1 MTQGSQVVND
11 MQQPG
16 KVYLV
21 GAGPGDPGLLTV
33 RALELLRS
41 ADVVV
46 YDRLVSKAI
55 LDLIPPGV
63 MRTSVGK
70 ASGRHSVP
78 QDQINQLLVDLC
90 LSEHAGPR
98 KVVRLKGGDP
108 FIFGRGSEEALFL
121 HQHGIAFEVVPGVTA
136 AAACS
141 AYAGIPLT
149 HRGLSHGVRFVTGHF
164 LENKRL
170 NLDWRALADPDS
182 TIVIYMGLSSL
193 ERICAALTD
202 QGMDPATPA
211 VAIQDGTTDR
221 QRRVFGDLTTLP
233 TRVKQSRLTAPV
245 IVVIGR
251 TVALAGQLDWFVTDK
266 EHINDAL
273 AGVSNY

>member
-1 MTQGSQVVND
+1 
-11 MQQPG
+11 MQPTG
-16 KVYLV
+16 KVFLV

-33 RALELLRS
+33 RALQLLQS

-46 YDRLVSKAI
+46 YDRLVSPAV
-55 LDLIPPGV
+55 LELIPEGV
-63 MRTSVGK
+63 PRTSVGK

-78 QDQINQLLVDLC
+78 QDQINELLVELC
-90 LSEHAGPR
+90 MAEVPAPR
-98 KVVRLKGGDP
+98 RIVRLKGGDP

-121 HQHGIAFEVVPGVTA
+121 HNHGIPFEVVPGVTA

-141 AYAGIPLT
+141 AYAGVPLT

-170 NLDWRALADPDS
+170 KLDWRALADPDS
-182 TIVIYMGLSSL
+182 TIVIYMGLASL
-193 ERICAALTD
+193 ERICTALAN

-233 TRVKQSRLTAPV
+233 ARVKSSRLAAPV

-251 TVALAGQLDWFVTDK
+251 TVALAGQLDWFVLDK
-266 EHINDAL
+266 EHVSDAL
-273 AGVSNY
+273 AGASNF

>member
-1 MTQGSQVVND
+1 
-11 MQQPG
+11 MQATG

-33 RALELLRS
+33 KAMDLLRS

-46 YDRLVSKAI
+46 YDRLVSPGI
-55 LDLIPPGV
+55 LDQIPHGA
-63 MRTSVGK
+63 MRISVGK

-78 QDQINQLLVDLC
+78 QDQINQLLVELC
-90 LSEHAGPR
+90 VTDCGAPR
-98 KVVRLKGGDP
+98 KIVRLKGGDP

-121 HQHGIAFEVVPGVTA
+121 HDHGIPFEVVPGVTA

-141 AYAGIPLT
+141 AYAGVPLT

-170 NLDWRALADPDS
+170 KLDWRALADPDS
-182 TIVIYMGLSSL
+182 TIVIYMGLASL
-193 ERICAALTD
+193 DRICTALAN

-233 TRVKQSRLTAPV
+233 ARVKSSRLVAPV

-251 TVALAGQLDWFVTDK
+251 TVALAGQLDWFVADR
-266 EHINDAL
+266 EHINDAM
-273 AGVSNY
+273 AGASNF

>member
-1 MTQGSQVVND
+1 
-11 MQQPG
+11 MQPTG

-33 RALELLRS
+33 TALDLLRS
-41 ADVVV
+41 ANVVV
-46 YDRLVSKAI
+46 YDRLVSPGI
-55 LDLIPPGV
+55 LELIPEGV

-70 ASGRHSVP
+70 ASGHHSVP
-78 QDQINQLLVDLC
+78 QEQINQLLVDLC
-90 LSEHAGPR
+90 LQESDTPR
-98 KVVRLKGGDP
+98 KIIRLKGGDP

-121 HQHGIAFEVVPGVTA
+121 HDRGIPFEVVPGVTA

-164 LENKRL
+164 LENRRL
-170 NLDWRALADPDS
+170 KLDWRALADPDS

-193 ERICAALTD
+193 SRICSELVKH
-202 QGMDPATPA
+202 GLDPATPA

-221 QRRVFGDLTTLP
+221 QRRVFGDLTTLAA
-233 TRVKQSRLTAPV
+233 RVDGSRLSAPV

-251 TVALAGQLDWFVTDK
+251 TVTLAGQLDWFVLDK
-266 EHINDAL
+266 EHISDAM
-273 AGVSNY
+273 AGASNF

>member
-1 MTQGSQVVND
+1 
-11 MQQPG
+11 MQPTG
-16 KVYLV
+16 RVFLV

-33 RALELLRS
+33 KALDLLRS

-46 YDRLVSKAI
+46 YDRLVSPGI
-55 LDLIPPGV
+55 LELIPEGV

-70 ASGRHSVP
+70 ASGRHCVP

-90 LSEHAGPR
+90 LEDCGAPR
-98 KVVRLKGGDP
+98 SIVRLKGGDP

-121 HQHGIAFEVVPGVTA
+121 HEHGIPFEVVPGVTA

-141 AYAGIPLT
+141 AYAGVPLT

-164 LENKRL
+164 LENQRL
-170 NLDWRALADPDS
+170 KLDWRALADPDS

-193 ERICAALTD
+193 SRICTELVKH
-202 QGMDPATPA
+202 GLDPATPA
-211 VAIQDGTTDR
+211 LAIQDGTTDR
-221 QRRVFGDLTTLP
+221 QRRVFGDLTTLAA
-233 TRVKQSRLTAPV
+233 RVRSSRLSAPV

-251 TVALAGQLDWFVTDK
+251 TVMLAGQLDWFVLDK
-266 EHINDAL
+266 EHISDAM
-273 AGVSNY
+273 AGASNF

>member
-1 MTQGSQVVND
+1 
-11 MQQPG
+11 MQAMG
-16 KVYLV
+16 KVFLV

-33 RALELLRS
+33 KAMELIRG

-46 YDRLVSKAI
+46 YDRLVSPSI
-55 LDLIPPGV
+55 LELIPEGV

-90 LSEHAGPR
+90 MTDCGTPR
-98 KVVRLKGGDP
+98 RIVRLKGGDP

-121 HQHGIAFEVVPGVTA
+121 HEHGIPFEVVPGVTA

-164 LENKRL
+164 VENKKL
-170 NLDWRALADPDS
+170 KLDWRALADPDS

-193 ERICAALTD
+193 ERICLALIN

-221 QRRVFGDLTTLP
+221 QRRVFGDLTTLAN
-233 TRVKQSRLTAPV
+233 RVVSSRLSAPV

-251 TVALAGQLDWFVTDK
+251 TVALAGQLDWFVADK
-266 EHINDAL
+266 EHIDDAM
-273 AGVSNY
+273 AGATNF

>member
-1 MTQGSQVVND
+1 
-11 MQQPG
+11 MQAMG
-16 KVYLV
+16 KVFLV

-33 RALELLRS
+33 KAMQLLQS

-46 YDRLVSKAI
+46 YDRLVSPSI
-55 LDLIPPGV
+55 MELIPERV

-70 ASGRHSVP
+70 ATGRHSVP

-90 LSEHAGPR
+90 VTDCGTPR
-98 KVVRLKGGDP
+98 KIVRLKGGDP

-121 HQHGIAFEVVPGVTA
+121 HEHGIPFEVVPGITA

-164 LENKRL
+164 LENKKL
-170 NLDWRALADPDS
+170 KLDWRALADPDS

-193 ERICAALTD
+193 DRICTALTN

-221 QRRVFGDLTTLP
+221 QRRVFGDLTTLAA
-233 TRVKQSRLTAPV
+233 RVVSSRLSAPV

-251 TVALAGQLDWFVTDK
+251 TVALAGQLDWFIADK
-266 EHINDAL
+266 EHVYDEM
-273 AGVSNY
+273 AGATNI

>member
-1 MTQGSQVVND
+1 MKTT
-11 MQQPG
+11 G

-33 RALELLRS
+33 RALELLKQ

-46 YDRLVSKAI
+46 YDRLVSPQI
-55 LDLIPPGV
+55 LDLIPAGV

-78 QDQINQLLVDLC
+78 QEQINQLLVDLC
-90 LSEHAGPR
+90 INDANAER
-98 KVVRLKGGDP
+98 QVVRLKGGDP
-108 FIFGRGSEEALFL
+108 FVFGRGSEEALYL
-121 HQHGIAFEVVPGVTA
+121 SDHGVPFEVVPGVTA

-141 AYAGIPLT
+141 AYAGVPLT

-170 NLDWRALADPDS
+170 KLDWRALADPDS

-193 ERICAALTD
+193 ERICTALLN
-202 QGMDPATPA
+202 QGMDPATSA
-211 VAIQDGTTDR
+211 VAIQDGTTSR

-233 TRVKQSRLTAPV
+233 GRVKNSRLKAPV
-245 IVVIGR
+245 LVVIGR
-251 TVALAGQLDWFVTDK
+251 TVSLAGRLDWFVLNRELIDH
-266 EHINDAL
+266 EM
-273 AGVSNY
+273 AGASNF